1 MDVGSINH
9 LFFIGALLVA
19 ASILMSSLSARLG
32 VPILVIFL
40 GVGMLAG
47 VDGVGGIV
55 FEDYRLAFIISNL
68 ALAIILL
75 DGGMRT
81 RTATFRVALKPA
93 FSLATLGVAITSGF
107 TGLAAAWLFDLPLL
121 QGLLIGAIVGSTDA
135 AVVFNLLNG
144 KGLNE
149 RVGSTLEIES
159 GSNDPMAM
167 FLTVALIEMLLAGQS
182 TFGWDFLLSLLQQFG
197 IGTVLGLL
205 GGWLLLQLINRL
217 SVADGLY
224 PLLAVAGGL
233 MIFALSGAIGG
244 SGILA
249 IYVCGLLLGN
259 RPIRNRHGILHMF
272 DGLAWLSQIGMFL
285 VLGLLLTPSELLP
298 IALPALALSLWMIL
312 FARPLAVFVSLLPF
326 RSFHLR
332 ERLFISWIGLRG
344 AVPVILAVFPLMA
357 GLENAQLFFNV
368 AFFIVLVSL
377 LLQGSTLAWAAKKAK
392 VEVPPSPMPVS
403 RIGLQ
408 VHTTSQ
414 WEIFVYRLSASKWCV
429 GAALRELKMPPGTRI
444 AALFRGKELLHP
456 SGSTRLQVDD
466 ILCVI
471 GHDEDLPALGKLF
484 SQAPTRGQD
493 LRFFGDFILEAD
505 AQLSAITALY
515 GLKLGDVNGEQT
527 IGAFMA
533 EEVGGNPVVGDQIE
547 WNGLTWT
554 VAAMDAGEVRK
565 VGLKFPDGDKPGPQ
579 LMF

>member
-55 FEDYRLAFIISNL
+55 FEDYQLAFVISNL
-68 ALAIILL
+68 ALAVILL

-167 FLTVALIEMLLAGQS
+167 FLTVALIDMLLAGQT
-182 TFGWDFLLSLLQQFG
+182 TFGWDFLLTLLQQFG
-197 IGTVLGLL
+197 IGTVLGLA

-403 RIGLQ
+403 RTGLQ
-408 VHTTSQ
+408 VHATSQ
-414 WEIFVYRLSASKWCV
+414 WEMFVYRLSASKWCV

-444 AALFRGKELLHP
+444 AALFRGKNLLHP

-484 SQAPTRGQD
+484 SQAPKRGQD

-515 GLKLGDVNGEQT
+515 GLKLGDVDGNQT
-527 IGAFMA
+527 IGNFMA
-533 EEVGGNPVVGDQIE
+533 EQVNGNPVVGDQIE

-554 VAAMDAGEVRK
+554 VAAMEAGEVRK
-565 VGLKFPDGDKPGPQ
+565 VGLKFPEGDKPGPQ

>member
-1 MDVGSINH
+1 LDVGNINH

-19 ASILMSSLSARLG
+19 ASILMSSLSNRLG

-40 GVGMLAG
+40 AVGMLAG

-55 FEDYRLAFIISNL
+55 FEDYRLAFVISNL
-68 ALAIILL
+68 ALAVILL

-93 FSLATLGVAITSGF
+93 FSLATLGVAITSGL

-298 IALPALALSLWMIL
+298 IAIPALLLSLWMIL
-312 FARPLAVFVSLLPF
+312 FARPLAVFLSLLPF

-377 LLQGSTLAWAAKKAK
+377 LVQGTTLTWAAKKAK

-403 RIGLQ
+403 RTGLQ

-414 WEIFVYRLSASKWCV
+414 WEMFVYRLSASKWCV

-456 SGSTRLQVDD
+456 SGSTRLKVDD

-484 SQAPTRGQD
+484 SQAPKRGQD

-565 VGLKFPDGDKPGPQ
+565 VGLKFPEGDKPGPQ

>member
-1 MDVGSINH
+1 MDVGNINH

-19 ASILMSSLSARLG
+19 ASILMSSLSNRLG

-40 GVGMLAG
+40 AVGMLAG
-47 VDGVGGIV
+47 VDGIGGIV
-55 FEDYRLAFIISNL
+55 FEDYQLAFVISNL
-68 ALAIILL
+68 ALAVILL

-93 FSLATLGVAITSGF
+93 FSLATLGVAITSGL

-167 FLTVALIEMLLAGQS
+167 FLTVALIDMLLAGQT
-182 TFGWDFLLSLLQQFG
+182 TFGWDFLLNLLQQFG

-377 LLQGSTLAWAAKKAK
+377 LLQGSTLPWAAKKAK

-403 RIGLQ
+403 RTGLQ

-414 WEIFVYRLSASKWCV
+414 WEMFVYRLSASKWCV

-484 SQAPTRGQD
+484 SQAPKRGQD

-505 AQLSAITALY
+505 AQLSAIAALY
-515 GLKLGDVNGEQT
+515 GLKLGDVDGEQT
-527 IGAFMA
+527 IGSFMA
-533 EEVGGNPVVGDQIE
+533 EEVGGRPVVGDQVE

-565 VGLKFPDGDKPGPQ
+565 VGLKFPEGDKPGPQ